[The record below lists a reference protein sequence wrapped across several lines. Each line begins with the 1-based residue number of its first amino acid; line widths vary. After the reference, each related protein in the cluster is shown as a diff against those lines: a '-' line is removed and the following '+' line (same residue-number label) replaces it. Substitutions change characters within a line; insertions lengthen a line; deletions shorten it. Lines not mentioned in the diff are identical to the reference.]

1 MWQQLLEKYAPSVE
15 ATFLLYVKQQDG
27 GRANI
32 LLGVGLMTT
41 NRLSSRR
48 EI

>member
-15 ATFLLYVKQQDG
+15 ATFLFYVKQQDD

-41 NRLSSRR
+41 NQRGLTR